1 MDRIQHKPGVLHKA
15 GESLYRYSSNRVYY
29 ARVKVDGKEIKRSLR
44 TTDPAL
50 ARRNL
55 AALREATKSSARLT
69 NRHRGEKL
77 FAGVGHL
84 SVTHQRR
91 WSVMPFSVVG
101 ISVRAPFSGYSPLI
115 SAQRRQ
121 IFENFVPQM
130 PYC

>member
-1 MDRIQHKPGVLHKA
+1 MEIIQPKHGVLQKV

-44 TTDPAL
+44 TTDPAF

-77 FAGVGHL
+77 FAGDGYL
-84 SVTHQRR
+84 SVRHHRR
-91 WSVMPFSVVG
+91 CRVIPFS
-101 ISVRAPFSGYSPLI
+101 INFS
-115 SAQRRQ
+115 
-121 IFENFVPQM
+121 
-130 PYC
+130 

>member
-1 MDRIQHKPGVLHKA
+1 MTTTMQKHGQNGVLQKV

-29 ARVKVDGKEIKRSLR
+29 ARVKVDGKEIKCSLR

-55 AALREATKSSARLT
+55 VALREATKSSARLT
-69 NRHRGEKL
+69 NRPRGEKL

-91 WSVMPFSVVG
+91 WRVISFSIVA
-101 ISVRAPFSGYSPLI
+101 ISVRAPFSGLRSDLR
-115 SAQRRQ
+115 SFRLS
-121 IFENFVPQM
+121 
-130 PYC
+130 

>member
-1 MDRIQHKPGVLHKA
+1 MRHKV

-55 AALREATKSSARLT
+55 AALREATKSSARRT

-91 WSVMPFSVVG
+91 WSVMPFSVVAIALG
-101 ISVRAPFSGYSPLI
+101 RHFRGCGVIYEASGCRDLGGTC
-115 SAQRRQ
+115 QRGNAA
-121 IFENFVPQM
+121 IEGFF
-130 PYC
+130 

>member
-1 MDRIQHKPGVLHKA
+1 MDRIQHKRGVLQKV

-77 FAGVGHL
+77 FAGVSHL

-91 WSVMPFSVVG
+91 WSVMPFSVVA
-101 ISVRAPFSGYSPLI
+101 ISVRAPFSGLRSDLR
-115 SAQRRQ
+115 SFRLS
-121 IFENFVPQM
+121 
-130 PYC
+130 